1 MLEEFDDCPIL
12 SIVAQFLVRLRRLP
26 DLCLW
31 ALKRVLLRV
40 YPLSLCL
47 AVLAN
52 VPLLFTGLAPTSPRY
67 PL

>member
-1 MLEEFDDCPIL
+1 MSNLEYPA
-12 SIVAQFLVRLRRLP
+12 VAQFLVRLRRLP

-31 ALKRVLLRV
+31 ALKRVLLQV
-40 YPLSLCL
+40 YPISLCL

-67 PL
+67 ML

>member
-1 MLEEFDDCPIL
+1 MSNLEYPA
-12 SIVAQFLVRLRRLP
+12 VAQFLVRLRRLP

-31 ALKRVLLRV
+31 ALRRVLLRV
-40 YPLSLCL
+40 YPLSLRL